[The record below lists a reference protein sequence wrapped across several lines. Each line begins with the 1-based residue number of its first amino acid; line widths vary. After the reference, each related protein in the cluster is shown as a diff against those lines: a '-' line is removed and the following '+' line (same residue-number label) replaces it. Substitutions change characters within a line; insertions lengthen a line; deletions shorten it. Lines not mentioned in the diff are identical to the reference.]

1 MGRFR
6 DLNDKA
12 GHQKRGVSE
21 DERSL
26 WHAAMKET
34 KALDRSGMAVPPTP
48 PKIDKVATQRAV
60 QAAASDF
67 DIAGQSPSPRP
78 SSPSASVMSN
88 GQNALVP
95 GKLDNLDR
103 RNADRLRRGEMQIE
117 RQIDLHGMTQDAAQ
131 KVLNRFIAD
140 CHAQGVRCVLVI
152 TGKGRRAGDETGESN
167 GRADSWMTPRGVLKD
182 AVPNWL
188 SQNPNR
194 SRIVAVSPAIPRHG
208 GTGALYVLLKR
219 HRD

>member
-12 GHQKRGVSE
+12 GQQKRGVSE

-26 WHAAMKET
+26 WHTAMKET
-34 KALDRSGMAVPPTP
+34 KALDRSRIVPPPPP

-60 QAAASDF
+60 QAAPADFETLSPAPRHPPSAPPAS
-67 DIAGQSPSPRP
+67 AKNNGQS
-78 SSPSASVMSN
+78 
-88 GQNALVP
+88 ALVP

-131 KVLNRFIAD
+131 KALNRFIAE

-152 TGKGRRAGDETGESN
+152 TGKGRRAGDDDGA
-167 GRADSWMTPRGVLKD
+167 GRGQNDNWMIPRGVLKD

-194 SRIVAVSPAIPRHG
+194 TRIVAVSPAIPRHG

-219 HRD
+219 HRS